1 MAVFEG
7 YLKGQNR
14 MPSFRMIAFCSLAVL
29 TGCGLAPKQA
39 GGDILVIGD
48 SVLAWNHGTVG
59 RVVASETGRKVVSR
73 AALGAQVDA
82 SAARSALGL
91 SIPGQLSD
99 GPWNWIIMD
108 GGANDLVS
116 ACGCAGCDDE
126 VDTLISA
133 DGSSGSIPALISG
146 ARATGAQVLW
156 MGYYQAP
163 ESASFANCRA
173 SLVEMERRIEAYA
186 KSRIGIHFVDAE
198 TVVDPLDPRMYSP
211 DMTHPSRRGSEIIGS
226 FLAQTILA
234 KDGKR

>member
-1 MAVFEG
+1 MTSLQV
-7 YLKGQNR
+7 
-14 MPSFRMIAFCSLAVL
+14 IAFCSLAVL
-29 TGCGLAPKQA
+29 SGCGWAPKQA

-59 RVVASETGRKVVSR
+59 RVISSQTGRKVVSR

-99 GPWNWIIMD
+99 GPWNWIIVD
-108 GGANDLVS
+108 GGANDLVG
-116 ACGCAGCDDE
+116 ACGCVACGNE
-126 VDTLISA
+126 VDALISA
-133 DGSSGSIPALISG
+133 DSSFGSIPALLSE

-163 ESASFANCRA
+163 ESIAFANCRA

-186 KSRIGIHFVDAE
+186 QAHIGIHFVDSE
-198 TVVDPLDPRMYSP
+198 TVIDPLDRSMYSS
-211 DMTHPSRRGSEIIGS
+211 DMTHPSRMGSEVIGS
-226 FLAQTILA
+226 FLARTIL
-234 KDGKR
+234 DRQGE